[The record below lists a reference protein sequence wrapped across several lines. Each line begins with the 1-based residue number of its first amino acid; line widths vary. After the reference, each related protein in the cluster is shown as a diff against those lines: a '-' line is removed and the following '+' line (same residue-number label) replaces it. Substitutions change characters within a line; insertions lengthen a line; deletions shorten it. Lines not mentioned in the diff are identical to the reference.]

1 MTQFLILLEG
11 ILLRCMRKFLLLIT
25 FITGLISFD
34 IEPVNAQKNEQDT
47 IPGAAAADTIKRPV
61 SVAPIYAPSFYI
73 DCRRCDFDYI
83 RTELNFVNYVRDPEL
98 ADVHVFV
105 TDEQT
110 GGGGREYQF
119 SFIGRRRFE
128 GTSYTLKHI
137 MDRDATL
144 TERRLAIIKMLKQGF
159 ASYIFQTPL
168 GKNFSVEYI
177 PDERRELVQAEDP
190 WNYWV
195 FQGYIGSVR
204 YHLESN
210 QSDFDSRWGFFADRV
225 TENWKL
231 RFRPYFNYGRIS
243 IKANGDGEEVVS
255 EQRRHGI
262 DSYAI
267 KSLTSHWS
275 VGLIADYSTNNS
287 RNIKHHLD
295 ISPGIEYS
303 LFPYEEAVRKAIA
316 FRYLVGFRYY
326 DYFDETIYEKTQENL
341 LNHQFRGFV
350 NIQQPWGS
358 IETGFVGSQYLHELE
373 HFRAEFYG
381 QTSVRLFEGF
391 SLRFQVEYDVIR
403 DQLSLPKGGASLE
416 DVLLKQRELS
426 TDFSFYSSIAVTYT
440 FGSQF
445 ANVVNTRF

>member
-1 MTQFLILLEG
+1 MEEN
-11 ILLRCMRKFLLLIT
+11 LLLFMRNFWI
-25 FITGLISFD
+25 FILIITGLVHLGT
-34 IEPVNAQKNEQDT
+34 EPIHAQENEQDT
-47 IPGAAAADTIKRPV
+47 LFNEVPADTIKRPV
-61 SVAPIYAPSFYI
+61 SVASIYAPSFYI
-73 DCRRCDFDYI
+73 DCRRCDFDFI

-119 SFIGRRRFE
+119 SFIGRRKFE

-137 MDRDATL
+137 IDRDATL
-144 TERRLAIIKMLKQGF
+144 SERRLAIIRMLKQGF
-159 ASYIFQTPL
+159 AAYLFQTPV
-168 GKNFSVEYI
+168 GKNFSIEYLA
-177 PDERRELVQAEDP
+177 DEGGDLVQADDP

-204 YHLESN
+204 YDLESN
-210 QSDFDSRWGFFADRV
+210 QSDFDSRWGIFADRV
-225 TENWKL
+225 TEDWKL
-231 RFRPYFNYGRIS
+231 RFRPYFNYGRRTIQAS
-243 IKANGDGEEVVS
+243 EDDEQVVS

-267 KSLTSHWS
+267 KSLTNHWS
-275 VGLIADYSTNNS
+275 AGIVGDYLTNNS
-287 RNIKHHLD
+287 RNIKHHVNL
-295 ISPGIEYS
+295 STGIEFS
-303 LFPYEEAVRKAIA
+303 IFPYEEAVRKAIA
-316 FRYLVGFRYY
+316 FRYLVGLRYY
-326 DYFDETIYEKTQENL
+326 DYFEETIYEKKTEKL
-341 LNHQFRGFV
+341 LSHQFRGFV

-358 IETGFVGSQYLHELE
+358 IETGFIGSQYLQAME
-373 HFRAEFYG
+373 HFRAEVYG

-416 DVLLKQRELS
+416 DVLLQQRELS
-426 TDFSFYSSIAVTYT
+426 TDFSFSSSIAITYT